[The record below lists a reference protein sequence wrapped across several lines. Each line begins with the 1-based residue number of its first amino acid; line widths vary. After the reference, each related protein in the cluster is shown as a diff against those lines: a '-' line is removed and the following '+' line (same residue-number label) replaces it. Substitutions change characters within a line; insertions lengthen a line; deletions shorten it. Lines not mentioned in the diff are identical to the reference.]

1 MPNEVIRTE
10 RADKLED
17 HYDIGDI
24 VGKGAFGIVR
34 LAKRLDSGKLY
45 ACKSIS
51 KARLVSPEDIED
63 IRREIEILHLL
74 SPHKTLAD
82 LKEVYED
89 RENVHI
95 VMEYCTGGEL
105 FDRIIAKGTF
115 SEAEAAKFFRQM
127 VEMVAHCHN
136 LGVMHRDIK
145 PENFLLSSQ
154 TDDTDLVACDFGLGT
169 FFKPGDEFSV
179 LVGSPYYV
187 APEVLRRKY
196 SNEADIWSLG
206 VVLYIL
212 LCGLP
217 PFWGSSDKDIFMSIL
232 KGQVDFSCDPWPS
245 ISEEAK
251 NLVRSILTLDPSR
264 RPTIG
269 ELISH
274 PWLKENGVASDRPL
288 DSVVVDRMKQFAAQ
302 TRLRKAA
309 ILIAAQHLGA
319 DEIQGLKELFN
330 SFDLDGDGSITYEE
344 FRQGLRASASGGG
357 ALSDAEIQKVMQDAD
372 VDGSGAIDYNEFLAS
387 TVDLRLLQRE
397 DLLRKMFLE
406 LDADGSGTLTVEEIE
421 TALSQTSLGGGID
434 HADVLELV
442 KRADSNGDGV
452 IDFDE
457 FVAEWRKEGA
467 LGAAHAA
474 QRLKRGL
481 ASDTIKEMD
490 IENID
495 VYS

>member
-1 MPNEVIRTE
+1 MVALFELNVYPLAHWILLYIYFLFVI
-10 RADKLED
+10 
-17 HYDIGDI
+17 
-24 VGKGAFGIVR
+24 GKGAFGIVR
-34 LAKRLDSGKLY
+34 LAKKLGSGELY

-51 KARLVSPEDIED
+51 KARLVSAEDIED

-74 SPHKTLAD
+74 SPHRTLAD
-82 LKEVYED
+82 VEEVYED

-95 VMEYCTGGEL
+95 ILEYCTGGEL

-154 TDDTDLVACDFGLGT
+154 TDDAELLACDFGLGT
-169 FFKPGDEFSV
+169 FFKPGDEFSI

-196 SNEADIWSLG
+196 SMEADIWSLG

-212 LCGLP
+212 LSGLP
-217 PFWGSSDKDIFMSIL
+217 PFWGPSDKDIFISIL
-232 KGQVDFSCDPWPS
+232 KGHLDFSSKPWPS

-251 NLVRSILTLDPSR
+251 NLLRSVLNLDPSK

-269 ELISH
+269 QLLCH
-274 PWLKENGVASDRPL
+274 PWLKENGVASERPL
-288 DSVVVDRMKQFAAQ
+288 DSVVVDRMKQFAAK
-302 TRLRKAA
+302 TRIRKAA

-319 DEIQGLKELFN
+319 DEIHGLKELFN
-330 SFDLDGDGSITYEE
+330 NFDVDGDGVITYEE
-344 FRQGLRASASGGG
+344 FSQGLRASTDGGG
-357 ALSDAEIQKVMQDAD
+357 ALSDDEIHKIMDAAD
-372 VDGSGAIDYNEFLAS
+372 MDGSGTINYNEFLAS
-387 TVDLRLLQRE
+387 TVNASLLQRE
-397 DLLRKMFLE
+397 DLLRKTFLD
-406 LDADGSGTLTVEEIE
+406 LDTDGSGTLSVEEIE
-421 TALSQTSLGGGID
+421 TALCQTPLGKGID
-434 HADVLELV
+434 HAQVLELV
-442 KRADSNGDGV
+442 KKADTNGDGV

-457 FVAEWRKEGA
+457 FVTEWRKQGA

-474 QRLKRGL
+474 QQLKRGL
-481 ASDTIKEMD
+481 ASDTIKKMN
-490 IENID
+490 IENLIL
-495 VYS
+495 

>member
-1 MPNEVIRTE
+1 
-10 RADKLED
+10 
-17 HYDIGDI
+17 
-24 VGKGAFGIVR
+24 
-34 LAKRLDSGKLY
+34 
-45 ACKSIS
+45 
-51 KARLVSPEDIED
+51 
-63 IRREIEILHLL
+63 LHLL
-74 SPHKTLAD
+74 SPHKTLAN

-89 RENVHI
+89 RDNVHI
-95 VMEYCTGGEL
+95 VMEYCSGGEL

-145 PENFLLSSQ
+145 PENFLLNSQ

-169 FFKPGDEFSV
+169 FFRPGDEFNV

-187 APEVLRRKY
+187 APEVLRRRY
-196 SNEADIWSLG
+196 SSEADIWSLG

-217 PFWGSSDKDIFMSIL
+217 PFWGSSDKEIFMSIL
-232 KGQVDFSCDPWPS
+232 KGNLDFSSAPWPS
-245 ISEEAK
+245 ISDEAK
-251 NLVRSILTLDPSR
+251 NLVRSLLTLDPSK

-269 ELISH
+269 EMLSH
-274 PWLKENGVASDRPL
+274 PWLKECGVAPDSPL

-309 ILIAAQHLGA
+309 ILIAAKYLGA
-319 DEIQGLKELFN
+319 DEIQGLKELFKA
-330 SFDLDGDGSITYEE
+330 FDVDGDGSITYEE
-344 FRQGLRASASGGG
+344 FRQGLRATSSGGG
-357 ALSDAEIQKVMQDAD
+357 AMSDAEIEKVMRETD

-387 TVDLRLLQRE
+387 TVNLSLLQRE
-397 DLLRKMFLE
+397 DVLRKMFLE
-406 LDADGSGTLTVEEIE
+406 LDVDGSGTLTVEEIE
-421 TALSQTSLGGGID
+421 TALGQTSLGGSVD

-442 KRADSNGDGV
+442 KRADANGDGV

-474 QRLKRGL
+474 KQLKHGL
-481 ASDTIKEMD
+481 ASNTLAEMD
-490 IENID
+490 IELLA
-495 VYS
+495 